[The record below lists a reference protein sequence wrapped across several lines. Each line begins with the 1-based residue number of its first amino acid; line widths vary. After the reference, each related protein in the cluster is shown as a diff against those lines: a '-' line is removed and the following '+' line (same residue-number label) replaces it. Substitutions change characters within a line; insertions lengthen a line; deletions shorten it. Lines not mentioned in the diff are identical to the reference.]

1 MTNEMADGLNSPGMK
16 FLVRVLIILILAFGL
31 SLLFMDTSS
40 PEFQQAKAEALG
52 WIQEKVD
59 QGFSKHPNVD
69 QTAEVVEASTP
80 SMVHDNE
87 TPPFSTSASSLDGN
101 PGQKPALEEPR
112 SPATREQDIAKLAAN
127 LAKGAQTDLEKARVI
142 YDWLTENISYDDRGY
157 NSGRYSPTDAESVLK
172 NGVGVCDGYASLFAA
187 IGLEMGLE
195 IEKVSGYSKG
205 YGYRSGQFLAE
216 PDHAWNRINIDG
228 QWKLFDATWGEG
240 YGTTEG
246 GKLKSVKEFDA
257 FWFDTD
263 PYAFVFT
270 HYPEDGQTE
279 LSPSLSLAE
288 FGRLP
293 MVDKGLFQ
301 MGFDAK
307 EIYRACI
314 TGKVRE
320 FPEAYS
326 NAKGI
331 QMIQAPQHR
340 ELKIGT
346 SYQFEF
352 DVPQGREMAVVP
364 RRDQWEYFSREGSR
378 FMLEFTPRFE
388 GEVDLYCK
396 FPKAKNFSGLLTY
409 RAVK

>member
-1 MTNEMADGLNSPGMK
+1 MVNFTRMK

-80 SMVHDNE
+80 PRVHHKA
-87 TPPFSTSASSLDGN
+87 TSPVSTSASSLD
-101 PGQKPALEEPR
+101 QHSRQLPAPKEPL
-112 SPATREQDIAKLAAN
+112 SPATREQDIAKLAAK
-127 LAKGAQTDLEKARVI
+127 LAKGAKTDLEKARAI
-142 YDWLTENISYDDRGY
+142 YDWLTKNISYDDRGY

-172 NGVGVCDGYASLFAA
+172 NGAGVCDGFASLFLA

-205 YGYRSGQFLAE
+205 YSYREGQRFSRSN
-216 PDHAWNRINIDG
+216 HAWNRIKIDG
-228 QWKLFDATWGEG
+228 EWKMFDATWGEG
-240 YGTTEG
+240 YGTTVG
-246 GKLKSVKEFDA
+246 GKLKSVKEFEA

-270 HYPEDGQTE
+270 HYPENGQTE
-279 LSPSLSLAE
+279 LSPPLSLAE
-288 FGRLP
+288 FGSLP

-301 MGFDAK
+301 MGFDAR
-307 EIYRACI
+307 EIYLACI
-314 TGKVRE
+314 TGKVGE

-326 NAKGI
+326 SANGI

-352 DVPQGREMAVVP
+352 DVPQGREMAVVH

-388 GEVDLYCK
+388 GEVGLYCK
-396 FPKAKNFSGLLTY
+396 FPRAKNFSGVLTY